1 MTRDPTFATAS
12 DGTRLYVAD
21 AGAGTP
27 VVFVHEF
34 GDDYRSWAPQLAT
47 LARRH
52 RCVAFNARGYPP
64 SDVPDDPARY
74 SQAQAVA
81 DILALLDHLGVE
93 RAHIVGCSMGGFA
106 ALHFGLDHPGR
117 TLSVTAIG
125 AGYGAEREHETYFRE
140 TSLRVAENFEQLGAE
155 RFAETYGS
163 GASRVQF
170 QAKDPTGWRRFVAR
184 LAEHS
189 SRGSALT
196 MRGVQARRPSLYD
209 MEARFRAMQAPAL
222 VIVGD
227 EDDHCLQPALYL
239 KRTIPA
245 CGLCVLPKTGH
256 AANLEEPDLVN
267 RVLGDFLALVDA
279 GRWLPRDPRAVPG
292 EVMKT
297 V

>member
-1 MTRDPTFATAS
+1 MSDTPTFATAG
-12 DGTRLYVAD
+12 DGTRLYAVE
-21 AGAGTP
+21 AGDGTP

-34 GDDYRSWAPQLAT
+34 GDDHRAWAPQIAA

-64 SDVPDDPARY
+64 SDVPDDPKHY
-74 SQAQAVA
+74 SQAHAVA
-81 DILALLDHLGVE
+81 DVLAVLDHLGIV
-93 RAHIVGCSMGGFA
+93 RAHVVGCSMGGFA
-106 ALHFGLDHPGR
+106 ALHFALDHPDR

-125 AGYGAEREHETYFRE
+125 AGYGAEKEHEAYFRE
-140 TSLRVAENFEQLGAE
+140 TSLRVAGNFERLGAE
-155 RFAETYGS
+155 HFAETYGS
-163 GASRVQF
+163 GASRVQY
-170 QAKDPTGWRRFVAR
+170 QAKDPAGWRGFVGR

-189 SRGSALT
+189 SQGSALT

-209 MEARFRAMQAPAL
+209 MEARFRAMRAPAL

-256 AANLEEPDLVN
+256 AANLEEPELVN

-292 EVMKT
+292 EVMRT
-297 V
+297 A